1 MYRNAP
7 LLAAFRLVDNAITG
21 LVSGGPVSAA
31 QSSLPGVGLNLGLDE
46 AWTRFA

>member
-1 MYRNAP
+1 MYQDASF
-7 LLAAFRLVDNAITG
+7 LAAFPRINRPIPFRQ
-21 LVSGGPVSAA
+21 GGPASTA